1 MARQVRYL
9 LDTTPPPAIQVPTL
23 DEEQRAVVE
32 HRGGPLL
39 VLAGPGTG
47 KTTTL
52 VEAVVDRVERDGVDP
67 DRLLVLT
74 FSRKAAD
81 ELRER
86 ISGRLA
92 RTVATPS
99 AYTFHSWCYAIV
111 RAYDVAPGADPPR
124 LLSGAERDVRVHEL
138 LVGNAEGAG
147 QTRWPEELAPALRL
161 RGFARE
167 VADLLDR
174 ARERGLDGAS
184 LRQLGDEAAR
194 PGWVSAGS
202 FLDEYLQ
209 VLDSAGELDYAGL
222 VHRAVALLHDPSVG
236 AEVAGRYAAVFVDEY
251 QDTDPAQKSLLQRL
265 AGSGRE
271 LVVVGDPDQSIYAF
285 RGADVRNIL
294 DFPAEFPGA
303 DGQPA
308 RTIALRRS
316 RRAGTALLAASR
328 AIAERIPVTGALAG
342 QILTE
347 HRRLL
352 AVVPDGPPPE
362 VRLYPT
368 VAEEVTGIADLLR
381 RAHLEDGLPWSE
393 MAVLVRSGVRSIPVL
408 RRAFATAG
416 VPVAVAA
423 DEVALARDPTVAPLL
438 AALDV
443 SVRGWSALAD
453 PDDAIAL
460 LQSPLGRAVPS
471 ALRALGR
478 RLRALDRAAGI
489 ELPRPSADAIRDAL
503 ADPRDLVT
511 VEDWIA
517 EPVRRLHS
525 LLASAIE
532 RAAAGASPEEVL
544 WLLWERSGWGRRLAA
559 ESARGGDSA
568 HAADRDLNA
577 ALALFGAASRLED
590 RRPHAGVGA
599 LLDEISAQQIP
610 AGPLEERPG
619 VADAVR
625 LLTAHR
631 SKGLEWSLVVVAGVQ
646 DGWWPDLRRRGSL
659 LEPDRVGVLRTG
671 AGHSDGARLSGVTT
685 TKELLADER
694 RLFYVACTRAKHR
707 LVATA
712 VASLDD
718 SGERPSRFLDE
729 LGLRDI
735 TDESSTPVVQHGGTE
750 LLAVHSLVA
759 RLRRCL
765 QDPTADA
772 GLRQSAAVTLA
783 RLADAQ
789 DVGEPLVPS
798 ADPGQWW
805 GLVDVTPGVGPV
817 RDPGQPVRL
826 SGSGVASFERCPLQW
841 FLERE
846 VHARGASSAAQG
858 FGTVVHALA
867 QAVGDGTL
875 AADPDVLVTALDAV
889 WDRLGFEAPWQAE
902 RDRREARAVMAR
914 FLRWHEGNAR
924 ELIGTEVEF
933 RVVVGDAVLGG
944 SADRVERDGDG
955 HLHVVDLK
963 TGKSTPA
970 QKEMGAEPQLGIY
983 QLAAREGGLSA
994 DPPPVELGGAELVQ
1008 LRHEVKASGLPKVQG
1023 QAPLDAADPWADA
1036 LVARVVAALRAEE
1049 FAARPGAQ
1057 CGNCAL
1063 RASCPAHDE
1072 GRQVLP
1078 WA

>member
-1 MARQVRYL
+1 MARQVRYV
-9 LDTTPPPAIQVPTL
+9 LDTTAPPPLVVPDL
-23 DEEQRAVVE
+23 DEEQREVVE

-52 VEAVVDRVERDGVDP
+52 VEAVVGRVERDGVDP

-99 AYTFHSWCYAIV
+99 AYTFHSWCYAVV
-111 RAYDVAPGADPPR
+111 RAYDVAPGGEPPR

-147 QTRWPEELAPALRL
+147 RTRWPDELAPALRL

-174 ARERGLDGAS
+174 VRERGLDAQS
-184 LRQLGDEAAR
+184 LRRLGVDHGR
-194 PGWVSAGS
+194 PGWVSAGG
-202 FLDEYLQ
+202 FLDEYLE
-209 VLDSAGELDYAGL
+209 VLDQAGELDYAGL
-222 VHRAVALLHDPSVG
+222 VHRAVALLHDPAIG
-236 AEVAGRYAAVFVDEY
+236 AEVADRYSAVFVDEY

-265 AGSGRE
+265 AGQGRE
-271 LVVVGDPDQSIYAF
+271 LIVVGDPDQSIYAF

-294 DFPAEFPGA
+294 DFPGEFRSV

-316 RRAGTALLAASR
+316 RRAGAALLAASR
-328 AIAERIPVTGALAG
+328 AVAERIPATGALAG
-342 QILTE
+342 TILTE
-347 HRRLL
+347 HRQLV

-381 RAHLEDGLPWSE
+381 RAHLEDDLPWSE

-423 DEVALARDPTVAPLL
+423 DEVALAHDPTVAPLL
-438 AALDV
+438 AALKV
-443 SVRGWSALAD
+443 SARGWSELAD
-453 PDDAIAL
+453 PDDAVAL
-460 LQSPLGRAVPS
+460 LQSPLGRALPS
-471 ALRALGR
+471 GLRALGR
-478 RLRALDRAAGI
+478 RLRALDRAAGM
-489 ELPRPSADAIRDAL
+489 ELPRSSADAIRDAL
-503 ADPRDLVT
+503 TDPRDLIT
-511 VEDWIA
+511 IEDWIA
-517 EPVRRLHS
+517 DPVRRLHG
-525 LLASAIE
+525 LLANAIE
-532 RAAAGASPEEVL
+532 QAAAGASPEEVL
-544 WLLWERSGWGRRLAA
+544 WLLWERSGWGRRLAG
-559 ESARGGDSA
+559 ESARGGDQA
-568 HAADRDLNA
+568 HAADRDLDA
-577 ALALFGAASRLED
+577 ALALFSAAARLED
-590 RRPHAGVGA
+590 RRPHVGVGA
-599 LLDEISAQQIP
+599 LLDEIQAQQIP

-619 VADAVR
+619 AADAVR

-659 LEPDRVGVLRTG
+659 LEPDRLSVDHGGGDRM
-671 AGHSDGARLSGVTT
+671 SGVTS

-729 LGLRDI
+729 LGLRDVM
-735 TDESSTPVVQHGGTE
+735 DEGSAPVVHHGGTE

-759 RLRRCL
+759 RLRRRL
-765 QDPTADA
+765 QDPTADEDLRAAAATALA
-772 GLRQSAAVTLA
+772 G
-783 RLADAQ
+783 LADAH
-789 DVGEPLVPS
+789 DDGEPLVPS
-798 ADPGQWW
+798 ADPAGWW

-817 RDPGQPVRL
+817 RDPSQPVRL

-846 VHARGASSAAQG
+846 VHARGPSSAAQG

-867 QAVGDGTL
+867 QAVADGTL
-875 AADPDVLVTALDAV
+875 AADPGVLVAALDAV

-902 RDRREARAVMAR
+902 RDRREARIVMER
-914 FLRWHEGNAR
+914 FLRWHESNAR
-924 ELIGTEVEF
+924 TLLGTEVEF
-933 RVVVGDAVLGG
+933 SVRVGDAVLGG
-944 SADRVERDGDG
+944 SADRVERDDNG

-963 TGKSTPA
+963 TGKSARA
-970 QKEMGAEPQLGIY
+970 QKEMLTEPQLGIY
-983 QLAAREGGLSA
+983 QLAAREGGLS
-994 DPPPVELGGAELVQ
+994 DTPPPVALGGAELVH
-1008 LRHEVKASGLPKVQG
+1008 LRQDVKATGAPKVQG
-1023 QAPLDAADPWADA
+1023 QPPLDPADPWADQ
-1036 LVARVVAALRAEE
+1036 LVDRVVAALRAEE
-1049 FAARPGAQ
+1049 FAARPGTQ

-1063 RASCPAHDE
+1063 KASCPAHDE

>member
-1 MARQVRYL
+1 MARQVRYV
-9 LDTTPPPAIQVPTL
+9 LDSTPPPAVLVPTL
-23 DEEQRAVVE
+23 DDEQRQVVD

-52 VEAVVDRVERDGVDP
+52 VEAVVDRVERDGIDP

-124 LLSGAERDVRVHEL
+124 LLSGAERDVRVHEM
-138 LVGNAEGAG
+138 LVGNAEGVG
-147 QTRWPEELAPALRL
+147 RTRWPEELAPALRL

-174 ARERGLDGAS
+174 ARERGLDTQS
-184 LRQLGDEAAR
+184 LQRLGVDHGR
-194 PGWVSAGS
+194 PGWVSAGD
-202 FLDEYLQ
+202 FLGEYLQ
-209 VLDSAGELDYAGL
+209 VLDQAGELDYAGL
-222 VHRAVALLHDPSVG
+222 VHRALALLHDQSVG
-236 AEVAGRYAAVFVDEY
+236 DEVADRYAAVFVDEY

-265 AGSGRE
+265 AGQGRE

-294 DFPAEFPGA
+294 DFASEFRGV

-316 RRAGTALLAASR
+316 RRAGAALLAASR
-328 AIAERIPVTGALAG
+328 TVAERIPATGALAG
-342 QILTE
+342 KILTE
-347 HRRLL
+347 HRQLV

-416 VPVAVAA
+416 VPLAVAA
-423 DEVALARDPTVAPLL
+423 DEVALARDPTIAPLL
-438 AALDV
+438 AALEV

-453 PDDAIAL
+453 PDDAVAL

-471 ALRALGR
+471 GLRALGR
-478 RLRALDRAAGI
+478 RLRALDRVAGM
-489 ELPRPSADAIRDAL
+489 ELPRSSADAIRDAL
-503 ADPRDLVT
+503 TDPRDLVT

-525 LLASAIE
+525 LLTSAIE
-532 RAAAGASPEEVL
+532 LAAAGASPEEVL
-544 WLLWERSGWGRRLAA
+544 WTLWERSGWGRRLAA
-559 ESARGGDSA
+559 ESARGGDQA
-568 HAADRDLNA
+568 HAADRDLDG
-577 ALALFGAASRLED
+577 ALALFAAAARLED
-590 RRPHAGVGA
+590 RRPHGGVGA
-599 LLDEISAQQIP
+599 LLDEIQAQRIP

-619 VADAVR
+619 AADAVR

-659 LEPDRVGVLRTG
+659 LEPDRLGVDRVV
-671 AGHSDGARLSGVTT
+671 DVTS

-707 LVATA
+707 LVVTA

-729 LGLRDI
+729 LGLRDV
-735 TDESSTPVVQHGGTE
+735 TDESSAPVVHHGGTE

-765 QDPTADA
+765 QDPSADGDLQA
-772 GLRQSAAVTLA
+772 SAAAVLA
-783 RLADAQ
+783 DLADAR
-789 DVGEPLVPS
+789 DDGEPLVPS
-798 ADPGQWW
+798 ADPVGWW

-817 RDPGQPVRL
+817 RDPDQPVRL
-826 SGSGVASFERCPLQW
+826 SGSGVASFESCPLRW

-846 VHARGASSAAQG
+846 VHARGPSSAAQG

-875 AADPDVLVTALDAV
+875 AADPDVLVDALDAV

-902 RDRREARAVMAR
+902 RDRREARAVMER
-914 FLRWHEGNAR
+914 FLRWHERNPR
-924 ELIGTEVEF
+924 TLLGTEVEF
-933 RVVVGDAVLGG
+933 RVEVGDAVLGG
-944 SADRVERDGDG
+944 SADRVERDDAGR
-955 HLHVVDLK
+955 LHVVDLK
-963 TGKSTPA
+963 TGRSARA
-970 QKEMGAEPQLGIY
+970 QKEMATEPQLGIY
-983 QLAAREGGLSA
+983 QLAARAGGLSA
-994 DPPPVELGGAELVQ
+994 EPPPVDLGGAELVHVRQ
-1008 LRHEVKASGLPKVQG
+1008 EVKASGSPKVQG
-1023 QAPLDAADPWADA
+1023 QPPLDVADPWAED

-1049 FAARPGAQ
+1049 FAARPGDQ
-1057 CGNCAL
+1057 CGSCDL
-1063 RASCPAHDE
+1063 KASCPAHDE